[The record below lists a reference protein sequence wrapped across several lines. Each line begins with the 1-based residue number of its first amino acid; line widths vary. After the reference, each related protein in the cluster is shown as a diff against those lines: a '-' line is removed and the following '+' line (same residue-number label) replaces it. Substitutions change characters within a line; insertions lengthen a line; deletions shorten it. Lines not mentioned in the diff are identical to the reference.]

1 MWALRMLDFGKYKGY
16 FKNHATLIP
25 AYPTSRASGVS
36 GPQRILQ
43 KPCIGCIA
51 SPISPLSKVWGVQSG
66 CMLYVA
72 YG

>member
-36 GPQRILQ
+36 GTQILLNI
-43 KPCIGCIA
+43 KDT
-51 SPISPLSKVWGVQSG
+51 SKT
-66 CMLYVA
+66 MHPRLA
-72 YG
+72 L